1 MLAKQHAQKA
11 IELVSQSQTEKALK
25 ALSSFFEESA
35 PNFGERK
42 DWQELFKKSIL
53 LSADYRKLREQG
65 IYGLTSNDHAEAGE
79 SRLNY
84 AVLTLAIEIQN
95 WEVELEK
102 PEFEFE
108 SEDSVS
114 SPFDAN
120 GWKSFLESESIPE
133 ELISEIVD
141 SPQWKEVVKRFQN
154 QKDKDA
160 EEFGRLYHA
169 LTEEIKK
176 SRHFILAAKWI
187 AQNGQ
192 EMAKLVLQD
201 LCKTHF
207 NQYFCQNEEDKHN
220 IEKCVF
226 IITEFSEFYMSKGKN
241 PQIQLI
247 VDSLKEQGA
256 LKGEYY
262 GFFSTFF
269 YEFATRLESLSQSW
283 TLYPETNK
291 ALVDY
296 LRSYNTYFARN

>member
-11 IELVSQSQTEKALK
+11 IELVGQGQTEMALE
-25 ALSSFFEESA
+25 ALSSYFKVSEIHFD
-35 PNFGERK
+35 ERK
-42 DWQELFKKSIL
+42 EWQELFKKNVL
-53 LSADYRKLREQG
+53 LSAGFNKLKEQG
-65 IYGLTSNDHAEAGE
+65 IYGLTSTENAKTGEVQLNHAILNLAFEIKNWEEKSEKSQFEAG
-79 SRLNY
+79 
-84 AVLTLAIEIQN
+84 
-95 WEVELEK
+95 
-102 PEFEFE
+102 
-108 SEDSVS
+108 DSG
-114 SPFDAN
+114 SPSFDAN
-120 GWKSFLESESIPE
+120 GWKSFLSAESIPK

-141 SPQWKEVVKRFQN
+141 SPKWKELVRMSQN

-169 LTEEIKK
+169 LNEEIKK
-176 SRHFILAAKWI
+176 SRNFSLAAKWI

-207 NQYFCQNEEDKHN
+207 NQYFCQNEEDRHN

-241 PQIQLI
+241 PQIQII
-247 VDSLKEQGA
+247 VDSLKEQGV
-256 LKGEYY
+256 LKGEYF
-262 GFFSTFF
+262 GFFTTFF
-269 YEFATRLESLSQSW
+269 YEFATRLDSMSQSW

-296 LRSYNTYFARN
+296 LKSYSTYFARN